1 MTSPADG
8 SASWRRLWAGTPH
21 VPHVPLDEETRRNSE
36 LPGTL
41 LPAPAGMDHPLIFEP
56 ALKQFANAYRAG
68 EPLFGDGRE
77 DVGRAWHRARRTV
90 LDTVLAS
97 VAGGPWGGHLVL
109 RGSVLMATWFGEA
122 ARDPGDLDFLFVPR
136 DWAMD
141 DPRSA
146 GLFETIA
153 RDAAEAAAAAR
164 GSVRIDAAGLVTED
178 IWTYDRVPGRRM
190 LLPWTADGVPGG
202 TVQLDVVFNETLPSP
217 AILTELQPLGD
228 GPGCRVQAVS
238 PELSLAWKL
247 LWLVTDAYPQGKDLY
262 DAVLLAERTPP
273 GYELVREA
281 FVLGGTEGL
290 RPPGA
295 WWLNE
300 FGVRTGWEHF
310 TAEHPWVSKSAASY
324 CRRLARALAPLLEA
338 AERPDGANVTDATDR
353 ADAVD
358 AVDAAYGIDEVDSE
372 VSGQYRLWARWLEP
386 LVRSTLT
393 AAPED
398 PAAALGFL
406 AEGGHDGLTAA
417 VVVVREIAGPLHL
430 GLADALAGVLSHEGS
445 WRYWREHP
453 EACERALDEL
463 R

>member
-1 MTSPADG
+1 MK
-8 SASWRRLWAGTPH
+8 
-21 VPHVPLDEETRRNSE
+21 
-36 LPGTL
+36 
-41 LPAPAGMDHPLIFEP
+41 HPLIFEP

-68 EPLFGDGRE
+68 EPDFSDGQE
-77 DVGRAWHRARRTV
+77 ELGRAWHRARRTV

-97 VAGGPWGGHLVL
+97 IADGPWGDHLVL

-141 DPRSA
+141 DPRSS

-153 RDAAEAAAAAR
+153 RDAARAAAR
-164 GSVRIDAAGLVTED
+164 GSVQIDAPGMVTED

-202 TVQLDVVFNETLPSP
+202 TVQLDVVFNEALPSP
-217 AILTELQPLGD
+217 AELTELQPLGD

-273 GYELVREA
+273 SYELVREA

-290 RPPGA
+290 RPVGA
-295 WWLNE
+295 WWLHE
-300 FGVRTGWEHF
+300 LGDQTGWEHF
-310 TAEHPWVSKSAASY
+310 TTEHPWVTESAASH
-324 CRRLARALAPLLEA
+324 CGRLARALAPLLET
-338 AERPDGANVTDATDR
+338 AERPDR
-353 ADAVD
+353 AD
-358 AVDAAYGIDEVDSE
+358 
-372 VSGQYRLWARWLEP
+372 SGGSDRYRQWARWLQP
-386 LVRSTLT
+386 LVESTRTT
-393 AAPED
+393 AAED

-406 AEGGHDGLTAA
+406 AEGGWDGLKAA
-417 VVVVREIAGPLHL
+417 VVVVREIAGPRRL
-430 GLADALAGVLSHEGS
+430 GLREALASVLSHEDS
-445 WRYWREHP
+445 WQYWRNQP
-453 EACERALDEL
+453 EACDRALDEL
-463 R
+463 N

>member
-1 MTSPADG
+1 MTSSADG

-21 VPHVPLDEETRRNSE
+21 VPHVPLDEETRRSSE

-41 LPAPAGMDHPLIFEP
+41 LPAPAGMNHPLIFEP

-68 EPLFGDGRE
+68 EPVFGDGRD

-97 VAGGPWGGHLVL
+97 IAGGPWGGHLVL

-122 ARDPGDLDFLFVPR
+122 ARDPGDLDFLFVPQ

-153 RDAAEAAAAAR
+153 RDAAEAASAAR
-164 GSVRIDAAGLVTED
+164 GSVRINAAGLVTED

-202 TVQLDVVFNETLPSP
+202 TVQLDMVFNETLPSP
-217 AILTELQPLGD
+217 AVLTELQPLGD

-295 WWLNE
+295 WWLYE
-300 FGVRTGWEHF
+300 FGVPTDWEHF
-310 TAEHPWVSKSAASY
+310 TAEYPWVTKSAASY
-324 CRRLARALAPLLEA
+324 CGRLAQALAPLLEA
-338 AERPDGANVTDATDR
+338 AERPYGADATHATHVTDEAY
-353 ADAVD
+353 

-372 VSGQYRLWARWLEP
+372 VSGRYRLWARWLEP
-386 LVRSTLT
+386 LVKSTLT
-393 AAPED
+393 AAPEG

-406 AEGGHDGLTAA
+406 AEGGQDGLTAA
-417 VVVVREIAGPLHL
+417 VVVVREIAGPRHL
-430 GLADALAGVLSHEGS
+430 GLADALAAVLSHEGG
-445 WRYWREHP
+445 WGYWREHP
-453 EACERALDEL
+453 EACERALDDL